1 MALQLQPAATD
12 DDSGDDDT
20 DGTTRLFDLQR
31 VLREASLAWLQRY
44 LGPPLGVTRCG
55 YLLKRNPHGLWQAR
69 WFVLEAPEDSCELCY
84 YRALLPPLLTVCAR
98 SLCLSSHFGWHA
110 SRPTMRVELIGHFKP
125 CMPEI
130 YLHIDARMA
139 DYIHTNPYAAKAGP
153 PDLRLSS
160 YMIYVWHACVE
171 AK

>member
-1 MALQLQPAATD
+1 MPAEVGGLAKALIAANGRNSSSSSSTGLALQLQPTATD
-12 DDSGDDDT
+12 DDSGDDDN

-84 YRALLPPLLTVCAR
+84 YRALLPPLLTVFVR
-98 SLCLSSHFGWHA
+98 SVSA
-110 SRPTMRVELIGHFKP
+110 LI
-125 CMPEI
+125 
-130 YLHIDARMA
+130 L
-139 DYIHTNPYAAKAGP
+139 AGTH
-153 PDLRLSS
+153 LVL
-160 YMIYVWHACVE
+160 YGI
-171 AK
+171 